1 MAKRSRQK
9 FGMTLFEYLS
19 VAFSVVLSLSA
30 AQILSNIRSVLDP
43 ARRDWVHGLWM
54 VHVLILHVIVWWS
67 GWALRE
73 ASWNL
78 GSFGVALSGPAFL
91 YVAANALVP
100 SDRSVSLREHF
111 LLNRTLFFTA
121 RGLLVLASWAVSY
134 MLLGTPLL
142 THARITGVLIITIC
156 AVGIV
161 SSNYRVHVV
170 IAILGLLLE
179 IFVIGY
185 FRFEAG
191 FWTGRP

>member
-1 MAKRSRQK
+1 
-9 FGMTLFEYLS
+9 MTLFEYLS

-30 AQILSNIRSVLDP
+30 AQILSNIRSVFDP

-67 GWALRE
+67 GWALRD

-78 GSFGVALSGPAFL
+78 ASFSLALSGPASL
-91 YVAANALVP
+91 YVAANVLVS

-111 LLNRTLFFTA
+111 RVNRTLFFTA
-121 RGLLVLASWAVSY
+121 RGLLVFISWAVSY

-142 THARITGVLIITIC
+142 TYARIAGVFILTIC
-156 AVGIV
+156 VVGVV
-161 SSNYRVHVV
+161 SSNYRVQLT

-185 FRFEAG
+185 FRFDAG
-191 FWTGRP
+191 FWTGQS